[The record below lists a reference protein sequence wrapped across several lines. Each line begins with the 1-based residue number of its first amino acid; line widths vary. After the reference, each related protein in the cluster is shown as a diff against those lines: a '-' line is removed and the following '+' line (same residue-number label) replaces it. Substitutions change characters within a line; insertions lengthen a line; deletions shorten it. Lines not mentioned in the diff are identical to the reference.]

1 MPIKYILLSESNHY
15 GWVGGFTTLAEAKK
29 MLKIETE
36 TFYIF
41 KYVHKKTEPFQMK
54 IRYPISVYYECLS
67 INEYTEEVFD
77 EDDDYVIITP
87 DDTCD
92 NGNLILTHKP
102 YTEKVNQNVVL
113 KKETIKASELRRGD
127 MCIVKNK
134 IYKITAIWFAPTLT
148 TNGLHNKNRFILYC
162 EEDKSTIER
171 IYPHEFQL
179 ELDENSY
186 VEIKK

>member
-1 MPIKYILLSESNHY
+1 MPIKYIVLSESNHY

-54 IRYPISVYYECLS
+54 IRYHISVYYECLS

-92 NGNLILTHKP
+92 DGSLILTHKS
-102 YTEKVNQNVVL
+102 YTENVNQNVVL
-113 KKETIKASELRRGD
+113 KKEIIKASELRRGD

-134 IYKITAIWFAPTLT
+134 IYKITSICAAPTLT
-148 TNGLHNKNRFILYC
+148 TTELHNKNRFILYS
-162 EEDKSTIER
+162 EEDKTTIER
-171 IYPHEFQL
+171 IYPHDFQL
-179 ELDENSY
+179 ELDENYY